1 MIDLHTH
8 STCSDG
14 TLSPTELVREAKKSG
29 LTHLSLTDHDT
40 AEGVAEARAE
50 AGIQGLSFMGGLEIS
65 AEHQPGTLH
74 VLGYGFDESDAALSE
89 RLEYVRRCRAER
101 NPKIAENLR
110 ALGMDVRMEEVK
122 AVSGHGLVGRPHF
135 AKVLL
140 DKGYVPS
147 LQEAFDRYLAKGR
160 PAYVDK
166 VRLSPE
172 ESLAVIREAGGVAV
186 LAHPLQLKVGRGG
199 ELEAVVKRLA
209 DLGLQG
215 MECYY
220 RNHSAE
226 DTEAL
231 VALARTCGLV
241 ATGGSDFHGA
251 NRPGIRL
258 GIGEGGLRVPIEC
271 WEDLRST
278 IGRTFQGSEHG
289 HRAP

>member
-14 TLSPTELVREAKKSG
+14 TFSPAELVREAKRSG

-40 AEGVAEARAE
+40 AQGVAEARAE
-50 AGIQGLSFMGGLEIS
+50 AGALGLSFIGGLEIS
-65 AEHQPGTLH
+65 AEYQPGTLH
-74 VLGYGFDESDAALSE
+74 VLGYGFDENDAVLGE

-110 ALGMDVRMEEVK
+110 ALGIDVDMEEVK
-122 AVSGHGLVGRPHF
+122 AASGHGLVGRPHF
-135 AKVLL
+135 AKVLF
-140 DKGYVPS
+140 DKGYVGS

-160 PAYVDK
+160 PAYVNK
-166 VRLSPE
+166 VRLTPE
-172 ESLAVIREAGGVAV
+172 ESLSVMRKAGGVAV
-186 LAHPLQLKVGRGG
+186 LAHPLQLKAGRDG
-199 ELEAVVKRLA
+199 ELEAVVKRLV

-220 RNHSAE
+220 RNHSAR

-231 VALARTCGLV
+231 LALALKCGLI

-258 GIGEGGLRVPIEC
+258 GTGEGNLDVPLEC
-271 WEDLRST
+271 WEQLRNSC
-278 IGRTFQGSEHG
+278 RSALQS
-289 HRAP
+289 AK